1 MGSEVD
7 MTTEQTVALEFAKY
21 RLKTER
27 KRIIALG
34 LFDSVHLGHRSI
46 IDYTFETAKR
56 LNMTPAILTFDN
68 DFFSALGRSDKL
80 IYTLHERVKILE
92 ELGFSNQNI
101 LVQPSDVQYM
111 SLSGE
116 DFVRYLKQLNAG
128 AVVCGGDYRFGKGGK
143 WGAADLCKLSRDYG
157 IAPFVCPLIKEWDRK
172 ISSSDIREYLG
183 IGEVKLAAHFLGRYF
198 SVSGEVVHDRGV
210 GKSFGL
216 PTANILTDPRKILP
230 ADGVYD
236 TRAIIGG
243 KIYPSV
249 TNVGSRPT
257 FGENKGAV
265 ETHIIDFDGDI
276 YERELTVIFV
286 ERLRGIFKFD
296 SKEELRRQI
305 LSDIETVRKNMKRN
319 NI

>member
-1 MGSEVD
+1 

-92 ELGFSNQNI
+92 EFGFSNQNI

-172 ISSSDIREYLG
+172 ISSSDIREYFKITQGSTLRSLVNSVGLLTGYLG
-183 IGEVKLAAHFLGRYF
+183 EASDSADKGGGVEEVFNARMMTTLNMESSELKDSASTITFIYRLYF
-198 SVSGEVVHDRGV
+198 
-210 GKSFGL
+210 
-216 PTANILTDPRKILP
+216 T
-230 ADGVYD
+230 
-236 TRAIIGG
+236 
-243 KIYPSV
+243 
-249 TNVGSRPT
+249 
-257 FGENKGAV
+257 
-265 ETHIIDFDGDI
+265 
-276 YERELTVIFV
+276 
-286 ERLRGIFKFD
+286 
-296 SKEELRRQI
+296 
-305 LSDIETVRKNMKRN
+305 
-319 NI
+319 